1 MFPEEF
7 DSDGGREDGKEGGG
21 RRATDLIILDA
32 INQFTNTFIVIFHV
46 KYPSVVG
53 ANKLRLYTVH
63 NDAGY
68 LLFRWPK
75 VAKKKI
81 LKSQTLSFLFSFILL
96 N

>member
-63 NDAGY
+63 NDPGY
-68 LLFRWPK
+68 YSDGQKLQR
-75 VAKKKI
+75 KK
-81 LKSQTLSFLFSFILL
+81 F
-96 N
+96 